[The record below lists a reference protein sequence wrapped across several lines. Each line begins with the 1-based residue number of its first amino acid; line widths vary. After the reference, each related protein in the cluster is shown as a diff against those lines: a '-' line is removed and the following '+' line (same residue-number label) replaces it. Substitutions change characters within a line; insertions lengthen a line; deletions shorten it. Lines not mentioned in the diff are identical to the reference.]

1 MKKII
6 ALILI
11 AVAVCAIASVLAR
24 SRRTDDG
31 EEQAIGDTGTLADQ
45 EDVLMPEDTVAE
57 EPVSEPA

>member
-11 AVAVCAIASVLAR
+11 AVAVCAVASVLTR

-31 EEQAIGDTGTLADQ
+31 EEQAIEDTGTLANQ
-45 EDVLMPEDTVAE
+45 EDVLMPEDSAAE